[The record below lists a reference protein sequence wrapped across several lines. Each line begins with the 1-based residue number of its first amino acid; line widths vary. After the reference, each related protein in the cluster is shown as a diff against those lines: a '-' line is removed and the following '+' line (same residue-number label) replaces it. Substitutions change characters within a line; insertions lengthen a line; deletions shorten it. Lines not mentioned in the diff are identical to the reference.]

1 MLMVKKILIPDTSV
15 IIDGRIVP
23 LTKKHKDVRV
33 SVPEAVVAELEYQAN
48 HGRESGFKGLEELEL
63 LRRYADEGKIEL
75 DYVGKRPS
83 TEQLKDIDDI
93 IRNSAEKSGTHLVTS
108 DGIQA
113 KIARAKGINVIYLEK
128 KRVKEKPK
136 IYDFFDKDTMSIH
149 LRARIL
155 PKAKKGRPGDIKFV
169 NLSKA
174 PMKEKELKKIAS
186 EIVEYARTDPD
197 SFIEIERKGATVVQL
212 REIRIAITR
221 PPFSD
226 GFEIT
231 AVRPVADVT
240 LNDYRLSE
248 KLLKRLKGRAEG
260 ILVAGPPGAGK
271 STFSQALAEFYKD
284 QEKIVKTMESPRD
297 LMVSDEITQYAPL
310 EGDMEKT
317 ADILLLVRPDYT
329 IYDEVRKTKDFQIFA
344 DMRLAGVGMV
354 GVTHAARGIDAI
366 QRLLGRVELGMIPQI
381 VDTVVFI
388 KDGEIGRVY
397 TLEFTVK
404 VPAGMMEADLARPV
418 IEISDFETGE
428 VEFEIYTFGDE
439 TIVMPVI
446 DEGAGAMEKIAA
458 ETIAKE
464 IRNLSGT
471 RFADVKV
478 KGNHATVFVDD
489 HAIPKIIGRHGSNI
503 EKIERRTG
511 FKIDIRSFEDEGPKR
526 PEEEFEVRVKE
537 EKRFVILKTED
548 KISGKTVE
556 AYVDGTYL
564 FTATVGKRGEI
575 KVGTRTKIGQDILN
589 AIVSGRKIIIRKV

>member
-1 MLMVKKILIPDTSV
+1 MVKKIFIPDTSV

-23 LTKKHKDVRV
+23 LAKKYKNVRV
-33 SVPEAVVAELEYQAN
+33 SVPEAVIAELEYQAN
-48 HGRESGFKGLEELEL
+48 KGKESGFKGLEELEL
-63 LRRYADEGKIEL
+63 LRKYADEGKIEL

-136 IYDFFDKDTMSIH
+136 IHDFFDKDTMSVH
-149 LRARIL
+149 LRDRVV
-155 PKAKKGRPGDIKFV
+155 PKAKKGRPGDIKLV
-169 NLSKA
+169 NLSGT
-174 PMKEKELKKIAS
+174 PMKEDELKKIAS
-186 EIVEYARTDPD
+186 EIVEYAQTDPD
-197 SFIEIERKGATVVQL
+197 SFIEIEMKGATMVQL
-212 REIRIAITR
+212 GQIRISITR

-240 LNDYRLSE
+240 LDDYELSE
-248 KLLKRLKGRAEG
+248 KLLNRLKSRAEG

-297 LMVSDEITQYAPL
+297 LMVSDEITQYGPL

-329 IYDEVRKTKDFQIFA
+329 IYDEVRKTRDFLIFA

-354 GVTHAARGIDAI
+354 GVTHAAKGIDAI
-366 QRLLGRVELGMIPQI
+366 QRLVGRVELGMIPQI

-388 KDGEIGRVY
+388 KDGEIRRVY

-418 IEISDFETGE
+418 IEISEFDTGK
-428 VEFEIYTFGDE
+428 VEYEIYTFGDE
-439 TIVMPVI
+439 TIVMPVVE
-446 DEGAGAMEKIAA
+446 EGAGALERLAA
-458 ETIAKE
+458 DTIARE
-464 IRNLSGT
+464 IKKLSGT
-471 RFADVKV
+471 SFADVKV
-478 KGNHATVFVDD
+478 KGQTATVFVDD

-511 FKIDIRSFEDEGPKR
+511 FKIDIRSFEDKGLKR
-526 PEEEFEVRVKE
+526 PKEEFEVRVKE

>member
-1 MLMVKKILIPDTSV
+1 MVKKIFIPDTSV

-23 LTKKHKDVRV
+23 LAKKYKNVRV

-63 LRRYADEGKIEL
+63 LRKYADEGKIEL

-113 KIARAKGINVIYLEK
+113 KIARAKGINVIYLEE
-128 KRVKEKPK
+128 KRVKEEPK

-464 IRNLSGT
+464 IRKLSGT

-503 EKIERRTG
+503 EKLERRTG

-526 PEEEFEVRVKE
+526 PKEEFEVRVKE

-575 KVGTRTKIGQDILN
+575 KIGTRTKIGQDILN

>member
-1 MLMVKKILIPDTSV
+1 MVKKILIPDTSV

-63 LRRYADEGKIEL
+63 LRKYADEGKIEL

-464 IRNLSGT
+464 IRKLSGT

-478 KGNHATVFVDD
+478 KGNNATVFVDD

-526 PEEEFEVRVKE
+526 PKEEFEVRVKE

-575 KVGTRTKIGQDILN
+575 KIGTRTKIGQDILN

>member
-1 MLMVKKILIPDTSV
+1 MVKKIFIPDTSV

-23 LTKKHKDVRV
+23 LAEKYKNVRV

-48 HGRESGFKGLEELEL
+48 KGKESGFKGLEELEL

-197 SFIEIERKGATVVQL
+197 SFMEIERKGATVVQL

-464 IRNLSGT
+464 IRKLSGT

-489 HAIPKIIGRHGSNI
+489 HTIPKIIGRHGSNI

-511 FKIDIRSFEDEGPKR
+511 FKIDIRSFEDEGLKR
-526 PEEEFEVRVKE
+526 PKEEFEVRVKE

>member
-1 MLMVKKILIPDTSV
+1 MVKKIFIPDTSV

-23 LTKKHKDVRV
+23 LAEKYKNVRV

-63 LRRYADEGKIEL
+63 LRKYADEGKIEL

-155 PKAKKGRPGDIKFV
+155 PKAKKGMPGDIKFV

-197 SFIEIERKGATVVQL
+197 SFMEIERKGATVVQL

-464 IRNLSGT
+464 IRKLSGT

-489 HAIPKIIGRHGSNI
+489 HTIPKIIGRHGSNI

-526 PEEEFEVRVKE
+526 PKEEFEVRVKE

-589 AIVSGRKIIIRKV
+589 AIASGRKIIIRKV